1 MVTVGQS
8 ILLTGGAVRTSD
20 SIFNNSFF
28 TIDLIERYDGNSWT
42 TLTNKLQTPRA
53 YHCSVAVR

>member
-8 ILLTGGAVRTSD
+8 ILLTGGAVSTSA
-20 SIFNNSFF
+20 SSFLS
-28 TIDLIERYDGNSWT
+28 IDLIERYDGNSWT

-53 YHCSVAVR
+53 HHCSVAVR

>member
-8 ILLTGGAVRTSD
+8 ILLTGGAVSTSN
-20 SIFNNSFF
+20 FFSFLS
-28 TIDLIERYDGNSWT
+28 IDLIERYDGNGWT